1 MRLARFASG
10 NRHHLPTLAMVS
22 GLLGS
27 RRLFLAACVGCRCL
41 AGTSSES
48 VAVFAERRRRL
59 ADQVGRG
66 VIALLGH
73 SNDEGQFGFSGF
85 RQESN
90 FFYLTGHS
98 EPGAALLIAPA
109 RRGQPYHEVLFLPE
123 RRRMET
129 LWHGPALDPRN
140 GSKTGFKD
148 IGDSGDLPRA
158 LRRLLKDRKELHGLR
173 PRPSLTASRLRS
185 QALFDRLQATA
196 ETADIRD
203 LHDELAS
210 MRCIK
215 SPGEVAALQA
225 ATDATVSAFRAAW
238 SVVRDGVSEQSVSA
252 ELAGEALRRG
262 CDRLAFPPMAGTG
275 SNATVLHYTRN
286 RSVMKDGQLLLID
299 AGGEKGRYAA
309 DIARTIPVSGR
320 FSARQ
325 RALYEAVLGAQQTV
339 LAKAHPGMTLNGSGP
354 ESLQTVAERTMRRLL
369 PRGVAASL
377 PHALGHH
384 VGLDVHDPAPRRGVL
399 REGMVVA
406 IEPGLYL
413 PNENLGI
420 RVEDMLEI
428 TADGC
433 RVMSAAL
440 PKKADAIEDALANLN
455 SLEARP

>member
-1 MRLARFASG
+1 
-10 NRHHLPTLAMVS
+10 MVS

-27 RRLFLAACVGCRCL
+27 RRLFLTACAGCRCL
-41 AGTSSES
+41 VGTPSEP
-48 VAVFAERRRRL
+48 VGVFAERRRKL
-59 ADQVGRG
+59 AEDVGRG
-66 VIALLGH
+66 VVALLGYTD
-73 SNDEGQFGFSGF
+73 DEGQSGFSGF

-90 FFYLTGHS
+90 FYYLTGHS
-98 EPGAALLIAPA
+98 EPGAALLVAPA
-109 RRGQPYHEVLFLPE
+109 RGSQPYREVLFLPE

-129 LWHGPALDPRN
+129 LWNGPALDPGN
-140 GSKTGFKD
+140 GSGSGFEE
-148 IGDSGDLPRA
+148 IRGSGDLPRA
-158 LRRLLKDRKELHGLR
+158 LRSFLKDRKELHGLR
-173 PRPSLTASRLRS
+173 PRAFLTASRLRS
-185 QALFDRLQATA
+185 QVLFNRLQAMA

-203 LHDELAS
+203 LHEELAS

-215 SPGEVAALQA
+215 SPGEIDSLQA
-225 ATDATVSAFRAAW
+225 AADATVVAFKAAW

-252 ELAGEALRRG
+252 ELIGEALRQG

-286 RSVMKDGQLLLID
+286 RSVMRDGQLLLID

-309 DIARTIPVSGR
+309 DVARTIPVSGR
-320 FSARQ
+320 FDSRQ
-325 RALYEAVLGAQQTV
+325 RALYEAVLGAQETV
-339 LAKAHPGMTLNGSGP
+339 LEKARPGMTLNGSGP

-440 PKKADAIEDALANLN
+440 PKKADAIEDALANLD
-455 SLEARP
+455 SSEARP